1 MKVHFKTLRK
11 VSLTYTSKSVCNVE
25 YLCQGQWQENST
37 TFIVAKHVG
46 SSHGVC
52 ITFKQNLDGQT
63 GNFIVGDSCFRST
76 LTQLT
81 PSDRHLVS
89 NITSFGKSFTQK
101 FQSQIPLKNET
112 LLGTCSDTSSSTTPH
127 ISLLTILLC
136 TFVSSY
142 IFNMKR

>member
-1 MKVHFKTLRK
+1 MKRIFSISGT
-11 VSLTYTSKSVCNVE
+11 SLHNNNDFLTFRTE
-25 YLCQGQWQENST
+25 YLCHGQWQENST

-52 ITFKQNLDGQT
+52 ITFKQIIEGQT

-89 NITSFGKSFTQK
+89 NITSFSK
-101 FQSQIPLKNET
+101 FYTNFL
-112 LLGTCSDTSSSTTPH
+112 
-127 ISLLTILLC
+127 
-136 TFVSSY
+136 
-142 IFNMKR
+142 